1 MINDAKN
8 VNMNIPSNQP
18 APPQPAQPQPTPV
31 QPQPAPTQPTTPV
44 VPEAYTTRI
53 HTRHHTKMVFLMMI
67 TVVLGLI
74 AIISLVFALKM
85 KGGSFIL
92 STIPS
97 NREEVSEIVTEVEE
111 ETPITN
117 PMQIDPG
124 AEVSQLDKLD
134 LENSR
139 KNTLYYFFVL
149 SPPNDL
155 SLST

>member
-18 APPQPAQPQPTPV
+18 VPPQPAQPPQPQPTPV
-31 QPQPAPTQPTTPV
+31 PPQPTPTQPAAPA
-44 VPEAYTTRI
+44 PEAYTTRI
-53 HTRHHTKMVFLMMI
+53 HTRHHTKMVFLMMV

-97 NREEVSEIVTEVEE
+97 AQEEVSEIVTEVEE

-134 LENSR
+134 LEMIEEAYLDS
-139 KNTLYYFFVL
+139 TLEE
-149 SPPNDL
+149 
-155 SLST
+155 